1 MYLLLHSQLLLS
13 STPMLLLLLLLL
25 SSIPMLL
32 PLWLQQ
38 WLLLLCHTL
47 TLWLMLPI
55 TQAVSTVLGLLFHVL
70 RTTRIRHRYYTQD
83 YTGQHWKNNTTNN
96 TNIKLQH
103 DKIATQHSI
112 YQYIIERLQHYN
124 ILTIQN
130 CKITRLQHINTT
142 RLQDYKITS
151 LQPGNREEKN
161 TKDCRIDKVILS

>member
-13 STPMLLLLLLLL
+13 STPMLLSSTPMLLLLL

-83 YTGQHWKNNTTNN
+83 YTGQHWKNSTTKNN
-96 TNIKLQH
+96 NIKLQH
-103 DKIATQHSI
+103 DKIAPTHHSI

-130 CKITRLQHINTT
+130 CKITRLQHNNTT
-142 RLQDYKITS
+142 RLQDYKITAWQQRRQEYEG
-151 LQPGNREEKN
+151 LQ
-161 TKDCRIDKVILS
+161 D

>member
-1 MYLLLHSQLLLS
+1 
-13 STPMLLLLLLLL
+13 
-25 SSIPMLL
+25 MLL

-83 YTGQHWKNNTTNN
+83 YTGQHWKTNTTKNNNT
-96 TNIKLQH
+96 KLQH
-103 DKIATQHSI
+103 DNIAPTQHSI

-124 ILTIQN
+124 ILTIQ
-130 CKITRLQHINTT
+130 IATLQDSNYNTT
-142 RLQDYKITS
+142 TY
-151 LQPGNREEKN
+151 
-161 TKDCRIDKVILS
+161 

>member
-13 STPMLLLLLLLL
+13 STPMLLLLLLL

-47 TLWLMLPI
+47 TLWLMLLI
-55 TQAVSTVLGLLFHVL
+55 TQAVSTVLGLLSHVL

-83 YTGQHWKNNTTNN
+83 YTGQHWKNNTTKNN
-96 TNIKLQH
+96 NIKLQH
-103 DKIATQHSI
+103 DKIAPTQHSI
-112 YQYIIERLQHYN
+112 YQYIIETLQQYNIARLQDCN
-124 ILTIQN
+124 ISI
-130 CKITRLQHINTT
+130 
-142 RLQDYKITS
+142 LQDYKITT
-151 LQPGNREEKN
+151 LQPGNREDKS